1 MQLVKLLGYLLK
13 AIVFSPKYLLLLI
26 AIMLIPMQ
34 TFFFNAPNKV
44 SVLGLDAI
52 MLVLSSVFFSIAC
65 QTLLDA
71 FTILGVDS
79 LPATRS
85 SLFSRLNRL
94 AAVISTAPLLYFLA
108 YCSTRSSDFLWGW
121 EWHALIWSPLLVTFG
136 WRYAP
141 LSSLAVFAV
150 LSHMGLKAHIATT
163 ASVLVFLAGFSR
175 FFFNWFDRKLAV
187 HVLYP
192 MGRPVTIVNPI
203 PLLAMVMPLVLLTA
217 YIVPQSL
224 SVLGN
229 CVDIHVSPLSLEFS
243 ISWDQEKMAVC
254 PAKLAEPDYYVV
266 TILAALSVYFVTY
279 VLLPLSLAGLRYIDG
294 RLWTLF
300 YLRGSKLTWF
310 IFNLALN
317 VALSLL
323 LYWFSFKI
331 LEVSGIGSFKG
342 LLHAFSIIMLIV
354 VVFAPSLEEEE
365 FTSLAFFLF
374 FFSFFATFLSNL
386 KLLDPFLELNGGLV
400 FLASASLSLIIY
412 VSWFRVRAWL
422 EG

>member
-13 AIVFSPKYLLLLI
+13 AIVSSHRYLLLLV
-26 AIMLIPMQ
+26 AIMISVMSM
-34 TFFFNAPNKV
+34 FFSNASNKV
-44 SVLGLDAI
+44 SVSGLDAI
-52 MLVLSSVFFSIAC
+52 MLVMNSVFFSIAC

-71 FTILGVDS
+71 FTILGVDF

-85 SLFSRLNRL
+85 SLLSVLNRL
-94 AAVISTAPLLYFLA
+94 AAIISTTPLLYLLA
-108 YCSTRSSDFLWGW
+108 YFSTRSLGFLWGW
-121 EWHALIWSPLLVTFG
+121 EWHALIWGPMLTALG

-150 LSHMGLKAHIATT
+150 LSHMALKTHLAII

-175 FFFNWFDRKLAV
+175 SFFNWLDRKLAV

-192 MGRPVTIVNPI
+192 LGRPVSIVNPI
-203 PLLAMVMPLVLLTA
+203 PLLVMVMPLVFLTA
-217 YIVPQSL
+217 YAVPQSL

-310 IFNLALN
+310 VFNLALN
-317 VALSLL
+317 VAFSLL
-323 LYWFSFKI
+323 LYWLSFKI

-342 LLHAFSIIMLIV
+342 LLHAFSIIMLV
-354 VVFAPSLEEEE
+354 VVVSAPSLEEEE

-386 KLLDPFLELNGGLV
+386 NLLDPFLELNGGLV
-400 FLASASLSLIIY
+400 FLASVFLSLIIY

>member
-1 MQLVKLLGYLLK
+1 M
-13 AIVFSPKYLLLLI
+13 
-26 AIMLIPMQ
+26 
-34 TFFFNAPNKV
+34 
-44 SVLGLDAI
+44 
-52 MLVLSSVFFSIAC
+52 
-65 QTLLDA
+65 
-71 FTILGVDS
+71 LGVDF

-85 SLFSRLNRL
+85 SLFSVLNRL
-94 AAVISTAPLLYFLA
+94 AAIISTAPLLYLLA
-108 YCSTRSSDFLWGW
+108 YFSTRSLGFLWGW
-121 EWHALIWSPLLVTFG
+121 EWHALIWSPLLAALG

-141 LSSLAVFAV
+141 LSSLAVFSV
-150 LSHMGLKAHIATT
+150 LSHMGLKTHLATIV
-163 ASVLVFLAGFSR
+163 SVLVFLAGFSR
-175 FFFNWFDRKLAV
+175 SFFNWFDRKLNV

-192 MGRPVTIVNPI
+192 VRRPVSIVNPI

-217 YIVPQSL
+217 YAVPRSL
-224 SVLGN
+224 AILGN
-229 CVDIHVSPLSLEFS
+229 CVDIRVSPLSLEFS

-300 YLRGSKLTWF
+300 YLRGSKPTWF
-310 IFNLALN
+310 IANLALN
-317 VALSLL
+317 VAFSFP
-323 LYWFSFKI
+323 LYWLSFKI
-331 LEVSGIGSFKG
+331 LEVSGVGSFKG

-354 VVFAPSLEEEE
+354 VAFAPSLEEEE

-386 KLLDPFLELNGGLV
+386 KLLDPFLELSGVLV
-400 FLASASLSLIIY
+400 LSASAFLSLIIY
-412 VSWFRVRAWL
+412 VSWFRIRAWL